1 MYLVRKQT
9 HIFSPLYLWPNK
21 YTHTLYDVVFVPRDF
36 MSIMQAYRFRN
47 KTKYRGQLQHCAL
60 ETNLKPRQMVGPAN
74 RVVIKISKI
83 GVNEVVIVT
92 SQTRALEFYKHI
104 LLGSWTKIETAG
116 TT

>member
-1 MYLVRKQT
+1 
-9 HIFSPLYLWPNK
+9 
-21 YTHTLYDVVFVPRDF
+21 